1 MSNVQGAVALSG
13 VVPDLN
19 VVVDCA
25 GELDTSLPALAVK
38 RLGLHPRPERLDHRI
53 IERGADGPT
62 EGAKPAPVTFWLNTQ
77 DTNCLRSGV
86 HFVPQAP
93 RTKAAAS
100 GNQGIWRLAHRPQIS
115 A

>member
-53 IERGADGPT
+53 IERGAAGPPEGPEDQGRREREPGDLAACTSAADLGVTGPRGRPSLPEVSGGPT
-62 EGAKPAPVTFWLNTQ
+62 TR
-77 DTNCLRSGV
+77 DRD
-86 HFVPQAP
+86 
-93 RTKAAAS
+93 
-100 GNQGIWRLAHRPQIS
+100 I
-115 A
+115 